1 MRVLI
6 DCDGKSV
13 TKYIKRG
20 LKFSFHLTLASSK
33 AFEKVVFPNEET
45 TTKNTKVVL
54 PKWIIIKTT
63 ARSVIR
69 AMVYQVLEGVFLKEF
84 KIKEERVKNNILLFY
99 VLQELVQKSL
109 IDWNFKFLAIILVMF

>member
-6 DCDGKSV
+6 DCDSKSV
-13 TKYIKRG
+13 TKYIKHG
-20 LKFSFHLTLASSK
+20 LKFSFHLTLVSSK
-33 AFEKVVFPNEET
+33 AFETVVFPNEET

-84 KIKEERVKNNILLFY
+84 KIKKERVKKSTFILRTSRISS
-99 VLQELVQKSL
+99 K
-109 IDWNFKFLAIILVMF
+109 IINWLKL